1 MVNKLKAVLCS
12 MAIAC
17 CLILDPASLQAEEI
31 VKVSLSRVELNTQAA
46 KRIDDRY
53 LELTRKITDAFEENA
68 QINGVVN
75 SFRAGK
81 YSLDKDYNIKDAKLF
96 TEGLFNNL
104 EAQLYSNF
112 AKVFLYNNSWSH
124 SNVTPRD
131 PDNRV
136 KIIPGAIKN
145 DGANRVTTTFDIKLS
160 KIWRWAGNNPSG
172 SIVVKVKA
180 DFTLENDQLTE
191 NVQIVNVEL
200 DNPKVLFVQ
209 TVSTV
214 SCNTEKLKELLGDL
228 PGTVSYAMRT
238 AIKGD
243 MEAFKRQIDEL
254 SQQKKTAS
262 APKADGI
269 SKPVAGGFKNEPDGF
284 RGIKWGQKKSEVAG
298 LSKAQQYTDGKG
310 KLLFTVHTIQNDNL
324 QLGGTNL
331 SELYYY
337 FDANGTFT
345 KVRAN
350 VASAGSFNTL
360 LASLFDRYGE
370 PTVGKSA
377 NDSIHV
383 WMGAQ
388 TKVALGKSANGGEFM
403 IEAKPLSTRS
413 DNGGF

>member
-1 MVNKLKAVLCS
+1 MVNQLKVVLCS
-12 MAIAC
+12 MAMAC
-17 CLILDPASLQAEEI
+17 CLFLGVASPHAEENL
-31 VKVSLSRVELNTQAA
+31 KVSLSRVELDARAT

-53 LELTRKITDAFEENA
+53 LELTGKITDAFEDNA
-68 QINGVVN
+68 QISGVVK

-81 YSLDKDYNIKDAKLF
+81 YQFDKDYNIRDAKLF
-96 TEGLFNNL
+96 TEGLYKNL
-104 EAQLYSNF
+104 EEQLYRNF
-112 AKVFLYNNSWSH
+112 AKVFLYDNSWSH
-124 SNVTPRD
+124 SNVTPHD
-131 PDNRV
+131 SDNRV
-136 KIIPGAIKN
+136 KIIPGTTRN
-145 DGANRVTTTFDIKLS
+145 DGPTRVTTTFDIKLS
-160 KIWRWAGNNPSG
+160 KTWRWAGNDPSG

-180 DFTLENDQLTE
+180 DYILENDQLIG
-191 NVQIVNVEL
+191 NIQIVNVEL
-200 DNPKVLFVQ
+200 NNPKVLFVQ

-214 SCNTEKLKELLGDL
+214 SCNTEKLKELLNDL
-228 PGTVSYAMRT
+228 PGTVSYSART

-262 APKADGI
+262 TPKADGG
-269 SKPVAGGFKNEPDGF
+269 SKPVAGGYKNEPDGF

-310 KLLFTVHTIQNDNL
+310 KLLYTVHTIQNDNL
-324 QLGGTNL
+324 QLGGATL

-350 VASAGSFNTL
+350 ITSTGSFNTL
-360 LASLFDRYGE
+360 LASLFERYGE

-383 WMGAQ
+383 WMGSQ

-403 IEAKPLSTRS
+403 IEAKLLPNSS